1 MKWFLNDAS
10 LQEQF
15 GDHEELRS
23 ILRDLIALRQR
34 NPDVRDNLRVTRSFP
49 FASAAPGADVRHVV
63 ASERDRDLK
72 RSLLAWLDRTGP
84 FIDDDRAEEVDDYF
98 EFCGVEV
105 TASGL
110 GEAARRT
117 KNKEDSSTFSF
128 AGGDVD
134 FCSDPLDVDHGL
146 KEDRLGQ
153 YQVANYVDLAALEA
167 DVVNSAPPVTSWAE
181 LVTAARERFGHLE
194 IEDWHLTKALQK
206 EPFESSLAERALI
219 LLEHLNSYV
228 EDRDDNGSEG
238 PIAKKV
244 IDDYFKGKRAIFSG
258 ESATN
263 LIEFKD
269 EMTFD
274 LGNGTTL
281 FAPWHGKISHRYFRM
296 HFEWPLA
303 GDRKKLSVP
312 YFGPKI
318 TKD

>member
-15 GDHEELRS
+15 CDHEELRS

-34 NPDVRDNLRVTRSFP
+34 NPDVRDNLRVTRSFS
-49 FASAAPGADVRHVV
+49 FASAAPDAEVRHIV
-63 ASERDRDLK
+63 ANDKDRELK
-72 RSLLAWLDRTGP
+72 RLLLAWLDRTGP

-105 TASGL
+105 TDSGL

-134 FCSDPLDVDHGL
+134 FCSNPLNVDHGL

-153 YQVANYVDLAALEA
+153 YEVANYVNLADLEA
-167 DVVNSAPPVTSWAE
+167 DVIKSAPPVTSWTD
-181 LVTAARERFGHLE
+181 LVTAAKERFGHLE
-194 IEDWHLTKALQK
+194 IEDWHLAKALQK
-206 EPFESSLAERALI
+206 EPFESSLAERALV

-228 EDRDDNGSEG
+228 QDRDDDGAEG

-244 IDDYFKGKRAIFSG
+244 IDDYFKGERAIFSG

-263 LIEFKD
+263 LIEYKD

-303 GDRKKLSVP
+303 GKRKKLSVP